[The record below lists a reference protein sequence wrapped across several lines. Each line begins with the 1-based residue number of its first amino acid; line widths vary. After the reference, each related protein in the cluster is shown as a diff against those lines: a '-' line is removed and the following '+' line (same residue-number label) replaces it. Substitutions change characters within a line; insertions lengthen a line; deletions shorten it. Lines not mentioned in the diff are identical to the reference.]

1 MKICINVVALCKLSF
16 FYMLKDIMTFV
27 NSNTQNKVCKTELL
41 IARSSVMF
49 AVLSAK
55 CCFIQVLPDYYV
67 KDWIPGEKVTE
78 TDVRDWAE
86 WEIAF
91 FDFEKAVEYREK
103 VKAVPKGKA
112 QPKRMIRAPLIVKV
126 VRASAYQHIKALDNM
141 LETVMGVGL
150 ENFQVHA
157 TEWSNPL
164 RAVLQ
169 ERE

>member
-1 MKICINVVALCKLSF
+1 MI
-16 FYMLKDIMTFV
+16 
-27 NSNTQNKVCKTELL
+27 
-41 IARSSVMF
+41 RSSVMF
-49 AVLSAK
+49 EAHSVEL
-55 CCFIQVLPDYYV
+55 CLIQVMPDYYV
-67 KDWIPGEKVTE
+67 KDWILGERVTE
-78 TDVRDWAE
+78 QDVRDWAE
-86 WEIAF
+86 WELAF
-91 FDFEKAVEYREK
+91 FDVEKAVEYREK